1 MFYCQVD
8 CTKVLIAALTLSME
22 YEITL
27 GKDSL
32 AATLVYVFFFF
43 HFDFDVYIQA

>member
-1 MFYCQVD
+1 
-8 CTKVLIAALTLSME
+8 ME

-32 AATLVYVFFFF
+32 AATHIHAVLFIYFFIYIG
-43 HFDFDVYIQA
+43 FDVYIQA